1 MENNILKK
9 VLNKVQDLCDNNQL
23 DDKTRANLLAVI
35 INSYILS
42 RQEEVFLEELDENL
56 IESQK
61 EDLNGPDQ

>member
-61 EDLNGPDQ
+61 EDLNGTDQ